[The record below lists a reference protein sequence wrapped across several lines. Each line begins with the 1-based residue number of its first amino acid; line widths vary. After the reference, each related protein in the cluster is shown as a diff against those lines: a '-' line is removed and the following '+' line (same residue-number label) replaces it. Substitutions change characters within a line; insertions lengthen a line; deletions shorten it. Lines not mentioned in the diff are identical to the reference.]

1 MYPHVQDL
9 DRSARGETDSAV
21 HAALRGYEIA
31 VVIVCFLIVAA
42 LFMCYLT
49 WKCRYK
55 IVLRTVR
62 KFIVL
67 AKIFLVF
74 VK

>member
-21 HAALRGYEIA
+21 HGELRGYEIA

-42 LFMCYLT
+42 
-49 WKCRYK
+49 
-55 IVLRTVR
+55 
-62 KFIVL
+62 
-67 AKIFLVF
+67 FLCVISLGN
-74 VK
+74 VDTRSY